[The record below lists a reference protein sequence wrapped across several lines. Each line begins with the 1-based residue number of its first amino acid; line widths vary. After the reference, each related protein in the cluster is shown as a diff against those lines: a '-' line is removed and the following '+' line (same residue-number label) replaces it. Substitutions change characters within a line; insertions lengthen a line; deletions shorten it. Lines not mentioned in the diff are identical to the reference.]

1 MSNQPNIK
9 SSAAEYLTFVASK
22 GENYQNIEIR
32 YENETIW
39 LTQKMLAALYDVEVH
54 TINYHIKKI
63 FEDREL
69 SDTATIRNF
78 RIVQMEGNRQVA
90 RDVEH
95 YDLQMIIAIGFK
107 VNSGRTVQLDQILL
121 ANKYELLQNAGRISM
136 EIARQHAETEF
147 EKYRIEQDQLYES
160 DFDRFLLLEESVK
173 QIEN

>member
-32 YENETIW
+32 YENENIW

-69 SDTATIRNF
+69 SEDSVIRKF
-78 RIVQMEGNRQVA
+78 RITAADNKEYNTN
-90 RDVEH
+90 H
-95 YDLQMIIAIGFK
+95 YDLQMIIAICFK
-107 VNSGRTVQLDQILL
+107 VNSGRAVQLDQILL

-173 QIEN
+173 RIEN

>member
-22 GENYQNIEIR
+22 GENYQNKE
-32 YENETIW
+32 YNT
-39 LTQKMLAALYDVEVH
+39 
-54 TINYHIKKI
+54 N
-63 FEDREL
+63 
-69 SDTATIRNF
+69 
-78 RIVQMEGNRQVA
+78 
-90 RDVEH
+90 H

-107 VNSGRTVQLDQILL
+107 VNSGRAVQLDQILL

-173 QIEN
+173 RIEN